1 MSYKLQA
8 AIGVAIAGFVNASIA
23 ADDVYRLD
31 DVVVTASRTAQTVDQ
46 ALAPVTV
53 ITREEIERSQASGV
67 AELLN
72 KVPGLQIANSG
83 GRGSVTVSIC
93 VAPKQRKPWYW
104 WMV

>member
-53 ITREEIERSQASGV
+53 ITSREEIERSQASECSGI

-72 KVPGLQIANSG
+72 KVPGCTN
-83 GRGSVTVSIC
+83 
-93 VAPKQRKPWYW
+93 
-104 WMV
+104 